1 MCGLAAMNE
10 DDDDDEPMKFNVTE
24 EGMKENSEFVH
35 VVKADMEKDDEGLT
49 TRISVVG
56 DISILVRDDPANFDA
71 KRVTFM
77 DRYTQ
82 MIDRRRE

>member
-1 MCGLAAMNE
+1 
-10 DDDDDEPMKFNVTE
+10 
-24 EGMKENSEFVH
+24 
-35 VVKADMEKDDEGLT
+35 MEKDNEGLT

-56 DISILVRDDPANFDA
+56 DISILVRDGPANFDA
-71 KRVTFM
+71 GRVTFM

>member
-1 MCGLAAMNE
+1 MNE
-10 DDDDDEPMKFNVTE
+10 DDDDDESTKFNVTE

-35 VVKADMEKDDEGLT
+35 VVKADMEKDNEGLT
-49 TRISVVG
+49 TRISVAG
-56 DISILVRDDPANFDA
+56 DMSILVRDDPANFDA